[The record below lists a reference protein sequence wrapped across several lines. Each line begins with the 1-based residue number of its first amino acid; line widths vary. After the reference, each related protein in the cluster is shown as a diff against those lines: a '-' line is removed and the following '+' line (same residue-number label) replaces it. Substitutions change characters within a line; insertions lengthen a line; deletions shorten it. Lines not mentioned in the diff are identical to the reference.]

1 MAKQSI
7 SVTLEPVT
15 IENLKKMAAAEYRN
29 ISNMIDYIVAQYV
42 IQQNVSN
49 AEKHGRAALF
59 ANSVQITSFGDT
71 QKALKKEVHIDEAD
85 RAFLDEN

>member
-7 SVTLEPVT
+7 SVTLEPST
-15 IENLKKMAAAEYRN
+15 IENLRKMAAAEYRN

-42 IQQNVSN
+42 MWQKESS

-59 ANSVQITSFGDT
+59 AETVRVTPYEET
-71 QKALKKEVHIDEAD
+71 QKHLRENMHIDDAD
-85 RAFLDEN
+85 RAFLDRK